1 MERPVIAY
9 NPEDIGKAIRARR
22 KKLGYTM
29 KEVSE
34 FNQCSLRFVSELER
48 GKPGAGIGLV
58 LKIANSVGLDIA
70 TIERGSGKWD

>member
-9 NPEDIGKAIRARR
+9 GPEDIGKAIRARR

-29 KEVSE
+29 KEVAE

-48 GKPGAGIGLV
+48 GKPGAGIGLA